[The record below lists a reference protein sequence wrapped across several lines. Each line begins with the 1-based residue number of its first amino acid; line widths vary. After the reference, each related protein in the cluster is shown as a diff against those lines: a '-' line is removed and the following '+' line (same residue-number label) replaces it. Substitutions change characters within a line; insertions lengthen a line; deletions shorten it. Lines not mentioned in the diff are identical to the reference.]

1 MALQL
6 PLAFA
11 IQMPFEQRFCS
22 SGRPQSQ
29 KPCDKNL
36 VTKILLLGGGHSHA
50 IALDYLA
57 HHPIP
62 GVQLQIIHP
71 GTHALYSGMIP
82 GHLSRHYSRDACQ
95 IDVQQL
101 ARRSGAI
108 LTQTEAI
115 ALDLDQQQ
123 VICASGESIGF
134 DLLSINTGSVPLLPP
149 GVILGDRIFSMKPL
163 AQFLDQWQRFESHIQ
178 SGGGFHSG
186 QVSPSIAIV
195 GAGLGGIEVA
205 LNLNERWTERTLE
218 ISLFCQGQTLAPRAN
233 RSLQSFLT
241 ETLARRNIH
250 VTTHATVTNTTQQEN
265 HVKLTYR
272 QPLTDEGAP
281 QFMTQCFDA
290 VIFVTQASAPK
301 WVSQS
306 GLATDDRG
314 FIAVEPTLRS
324 TSHAQVFAS
333 GDIASLQGF
342 PVPKS
347 GVFAVRQGKP
357 LAQNLTQAALNLPLN
372 DYSAQHP
379 SSLNAL
385 SLLNLGNGRAV
396 GSYSNFSMT
405 APALQPLLWLLKDYV
420 DRRFIRRI
428 SSVLRENLIAG

>member
-1 MALQL
+1 M
-6 PLAFA
+6 
-11 IQMPFEQRFCS
+11 
-22 SGRPQSQ
+22 
-29 KPCDKNL
+29 
-36 VTKILLLGGGHSHA
+36 LGGGHSHA

-115 ALDLDQQQ
+115 ALDLEQQQ
-123 VICASGESIGF
+123 VIGASGEAIGF

-163 AQFLDQWQRFESHIQ
+163 AKFLDQWQRFESQVQ
-178 SGGGFHSG
+178 SGSG
-186 QVSPSIAIV
+186 SPSIAIV

-205 LNLNERWTERTLE
+205 LNLNARWTEPPLE

-265 HVKLTYR
+265 QVKLTYR
-272 QPLTDEGAP
+272 QPLTDEVAP
-281 QFMTQCFDA
+281 QSMTQCFDA

-314 FIAVEPTLRS
+314 FIAVEPLALRS
-324 TSHAQVFAS
+324 TSHSQVFAS
-333 GDIASLQGF
+333 GDIASIQGF

-396 GSYSNFSMT
+396 GSYGNFSIT
-405 APALQPLLWLLKDYV
+405 APPLQPLLWLLKDYV